1 MGGIFFKFAATWSNP
16 YIKNVSE
23 FSNTKKMTSC
33 LHGRDIYPSKP
44 GKALALPAV
53 TGYVV
58 FAERYERGRL
68 FDIYGR
74 RIQ

>member
-1 MGGIFFKFAATWSNP
+1 
-16 YIKNVSE
+16 
-23 FSNTKKMTSC
+23 MTSC